1 MYLLGIDVGT
11 SGCKIVLTDEAGA
24 ILAKA
29 YHEYPL
35 SVPRPGWSEQ
45 NPEDWYQAACAGIRD
60 VLAGRK
66 GSEVAGLAVSGMM
79 ATLVVL
85 DERGEVIRP
94 AILWNDQRST
104 AQAEGVT
111 AALGLETVLRHTA
124 NVIFPSFFAPK
135 ILWMK
140 EHEPEHY
147 QKIRWV
153 LFPKDYLV
161 YRLTGRLVTDVTD
174 MSGSC
179 LYDVKARQY
188 AEEMC
193 RAFSVR
199 REWLPECVESQTAVG
214 TVSAAAAADTGLSR
228 QTTVAAGG
236 GDQACQALG
245 SGIVR
250 PGMCGVTVGTSGV
263 VLVNSD
269 TFRMQEQGRL
279 HAFCHAVRGQWYM
292 MGVML
297 SAGGS
302 YQWLRNLLRTH
313 EPALDY
319 DRMNALAAASP
330 AGSRGL
336 FFLPYLCGERCPHN
350 DAYARGVFFG
360 LSASHGSGDM
370 IRAVMEGITYG
381 LLDCFDMIRDSGCTV
396 DRVYVSGGAS
406 NSALWMGMIA
416 DMFGVP
422 TVQNSAPEAGALG
435 AVLLAGAACGAFP
448 DVMQAAERITGTG
461 REFLP
466 RPENTARYAEGHAIY
481 GRLYERLKDT
491 FADAAALQGG

>member
-1 MYLLGIDVGT
+1 MSLSNTHWGAERIGAMLRSCRTIHFIGVGGVSMCSLAEITLHDGMHVSGSDRTDSERLDRLRRLGADICIGHNAACVQ
-11 SGCKIVLTDEAGA
+11 GA
-24 ILAKA
+24 DAVVYTVAIG
-29 YHEYPL
+29 E
-35 SVPRPGWSEQ
+35 E
-45 NPEDWYQAACAGIRD
+45 NPEYQAALHAGKPLISRAD
-60 VLAGRK
+60 YLGYLMMRYRTRI
-66 GSEVAGLAVSGMM
+66 GVAGMNGKSTTTAMCAQILQNAGDPTVFCGAELTALGGTPCRIGQGREQMVFEACEYMDSFLDFNPTMAVLLNIGMDHVDYFHSM
-79 ATLVVL
+79 EQIRGSFLRFAQRTGEDGCIVANADDPELMRAMEPYRGRTYTFGLSQPADFQAADLTAVHGCRRFTFCH
-85 DERGEVIRP
+85 RGEPVCRI
-94 AILWNDQRST
+94 
-104 AQAEGVT
+104 
-111 AALGLETVLRHTA
+111 AL
-124 NVIFPSFFAPK
+124 
-135 ILWMK
+135 
-140 EHEPEHY
+140 
-147 QKIRWV
+147 
-153 LFPKDYLV
+153 
-161 YRLTGRLVTDVTD
+161 
-174 MSGSC
+174 
-179 LYDVKARQY
+179 RQ
-188 AEEMC
+188 
-193 RAFSVR
+193 
-199 REWLPECVESQTAVG
+199 
-214 TVSAAAAADTGLSR
+214 
-228 QTTVAAGG
+228 
-236 GDQACQALG
+236 
-245 SGIVR
+245 
-250 PGMCGVTVGTSGV
+250 PGELQV
-263 VLVNSD
+263 V
-269 TFRMQEQGRL
+269 
-279 HAFCHAVRGQWYM
+279 
-292 MGVML
+292 
-297 SAGGS
+297 
-302 YQWLRNLLRTH
+302 
-313 EPALDY
+313 
-319 DRMNALAAASP
+319 NALAAASP